1 MNKLFDYDREIRQT
15 YSVIC
20 GVDEAGRGPLCGP
33 VCCAAVVLK
42 PDFVCDEIND
52 SKKLSE
58 KKREKLYDI
67 IKENAVA
74 YSIVMVPPQ
83 EIDRVNILNASL
95 NGMAE
100 AVKSLNLTVDLA
112 LVDGNKVPRNMPC
125 AVESVVKGDGTSM
138 SIAAA
143 SILAK
148 VSRDRY
154 MLQLDKEY
162 PQYRLAKHK
171 GYPTKLHYKL
181 IEKYGI
187 QDFYRKSFFKNRPEL
202 LWKKD

>member
-1 MNKLFDYDREIRQT
+1 MNKLYEFDSALREDFPNL
-15 YSVIC
+15 C
-20 GVDEAGRGPLCGP
+20 GCDEAGRGPLCGP

-58 KKREKLYDI
+58 KKRERLFDI
-67 IKENAVA
+67 IIQNSLS
-74 YSIVMVPPQ
+74 YSIVFVNADVID
-83 EIDRVNILNASL
+83 EINILKASL
-95 NGMAE
+95 QGMRD
-100 AVKSLNLTVDLA
+100 AVKQLTITPDLTV
-112 LVDGNKVPRNMPC
+112 VDGNKVPEDMPC
-125 AVESVVKGDGTSM
+125 KTESIIKGDASSI

-154 MLQLDKEY
+154 MLKLHEQF
-162 PQYRLAKHK
+162 PQYQLNKHK
-171 GYPTKLHYKL
+171 GYPTKLHYEL
-181 IEKYGI
+181 LEQYGI
-187 QDFYRKSFFKNRPEL
+187 QDFYRKSFLKNRPEL